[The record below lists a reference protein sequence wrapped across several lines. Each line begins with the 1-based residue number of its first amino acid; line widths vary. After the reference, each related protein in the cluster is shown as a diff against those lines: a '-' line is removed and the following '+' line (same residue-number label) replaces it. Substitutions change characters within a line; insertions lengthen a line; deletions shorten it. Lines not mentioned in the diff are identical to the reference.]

1 MSLHQDGSAGS
12 LIYAAGLHA
21 DHAVLHDVH
30 NADAV
35 LAAETVQ
42 LADDVGHLH
51 LLAVDRGGNTLL
63 KGHGHILGLVRSFLR
78 GNAQNEKMIVV
89 GLVCRILQ
97 LQSLMADVPQVPV
110 AAVGL
115 IRGEGQVNAVRLAV
129 FNLGFTGIHGP
140 LVVTPWGDD
149 LQVGSQ
155 SLDAQLETDLVISL
169 AGCAVADSDCA
180 FLAGNLNQLLRDAGA
195 CHGSSQKIFVLVDG
209 ARLYTG
215 NDIVVAELVRNIL
228 NI

>member
-1 MSLHQDGSAGS
+1 M
-12 LIYAAGLHA
+12 
-21 DHAVLHDVH
+21 
-30 NADAV
+30 
-35 LAAETVQ
+35 
-42 LADDVGHLH
+42 
-51 LLAVDRGGNTLL
+51 
-63 KGHGHILGLVRSFLR
+63 
-78 GNAQNEKMIVV
+78 
-89 GLVCRILQ
+89 
-97 LQSLMADVPQVPV
+97 
-110 AAVGL
+110 
-115 IRGEGQVNAVRLAV
+115 
-129 FNLGFTGIHGP
+129 
-140 LVVTPWGDD
+140 GDD